1 MRLNLLKTTTCVAI
15 LSCSLGITGCT
26 RHHEENFTSK
36 PVCLSDNQTECVT
49 IVDSQ
54 ATLYLP
60 EFSEQTYTVTTTQP
74 PLKKE
79 VVQTTYYGSQN
90 GTDLSISSPSE
101 ESGKKV
107 TITTPAPI
115 DTDIHVVKPEPQ
127 PTLTETVIEKTIIEE
142 TVAEDPNA
150 DEIIAEEPNTDAPI
164 TNESVEE
171 ETPMVQT
178 IETKTVETTQII
190 EEEKTISTLTSD
202 NSLTAKVAYGEK
214 CHDWEA
220 NAGDTLRTLLMKW
233 SEKAGWT
240 VIWKLDRDYHL
251 EAGVIFRG
259 TYTEVSGA
267 LIRSFARATPAPIGT
282 FYKGNRVL
290 VINTQE
296 NENAN

>member
-1 MRLNLLKTTTCVAI
+1 MRVNLLKTTTCIAI
-15 LSCSLGITGCT
+15 LSCSLGIVGCT
-26 RHHEENFTSK
+26 RHHEENFASQ

-49 IVDSQ
+49 IMDSQ
-54 ATLYLP
+54 AALYLP
-60 EFSEQTYTVTTTQP
+60 EFSNQTYTVTSTHPRIKTQT
-74 PLKKE
+74 
-79 VVQTTYYGSQN
+79 VQTTYYGSQN
-90 GTDLSISSPSE
+90 GTDLSISSPAE
-101 ESGKKV
+101 EGGKKV
-107 TITTPAPI
+107 TITTPAKVAI
-115 DTDIHVVKPEPQ
+115 DIHAVEPTPQ
-127 PTLTETVIEKTIIEE
+127 PAEEKTVVEETIIEE
-142 TVAEDPNA
+142 IVEDPNA
-150 DEIIAEEPNTDAPI
+150 DTPVIQEET
-164 TNESVEE
+164 SVE

-178 IETKTVETTQII
+178 VETKTVETTQII
-190 EEEKTISTLTSD
+190 EEEKTVSTVTSD
-202 NSLTAKVAYGEK
+202 NSLAAKVAYGEK

-220 NAGDTLRTLLMKW
+220 KAGDTLRTLLMQW
-233 SEKAGWT
+233 GEKAGWT

>member
-1 MRLNLLKTTTCVAI
+1 MRLNLLKTTACIAI
-15 LSCSLGITGCT
+15 LSCSLGITGCV
-26 RHHEENFTSK
+26 RHHEENLTSQ

-49 IVDSQ
+49 IMDSQ
-54 ATLYLP
+54 AALYLP

-74 PLKKE
+74 RLKQE
-79 VVQTTYYGSQN
+79 SVQTTYYGSKN
-90 GTDLSISSPSE
+90 GTDLSVSSPAE

-107 TITTPAPI
+107 TITTPAPV
-115 DTDIHVVKPEPQ
+115 TVDIHAVEPAPQ
-127 PTLTETVIEKTIIEE
+127 PTFEE
-142 TVAEDPNA
+142 TVTEENIITKTPSEDPNA
-150 DEIIAEEPNTDAPI
+150 VEIEITVEETQ
-164 TNESVEE
+164 E

-178 IETKTVETTQII
+178 VETKTVETTQII
-190 EEEKTISTLTSD
+190 EEEKTVSTITPD
-202 NSLTAKVAYGEK
+202 NSLAAKVAYGEK

-220 NAGDTLRTLLMKW
+220 NAGDTLRTLLIKW
-233 SEKAGWT
+233 AEKAGWT